1 MGQAGVAGPP
11 GPQGARGEPGPRGL
25 PGSTGLSP
33 ELMARIARLE
43 EFVSS
48 ARLQG
53 TLSTIP
59 ASHVS
64 TMTHVA
70 DLGGGT
76 RAQSESG
83 RGLEAGRIAEPSRA
97 SDIGHTFEGGRSSQG
112 GRAAME
118 TERTAEMG
126 RTAET
131 GRRPDSIGPE
141 AGAGRTPVA
150 SMASSQPT
158 DTVRTT
164 VERSRTVANRRNTD
178 GSSRRGDPD
187 YGRSDDIDPVVYGAT
202 EERLTNG
209 ASYGGWLWLLP
220 LAALAGLGLYF
231 MLPTEQTP
239 VTASREIVQPTRD
252 TAAALPDLKG
262 RTTNAIQSLT
272 ASVQGI
278 TDRATA
284 TTALPKIQDGAR
296 DMDRLAMQ
304 TVQLPRDAR
313 TELANATREP
323 INKLNT
329 MLDTASSLPGAGPVL
344 QPVVARLRNRMDAI
358 AMAPGRP
365 LFLAS
370 APSEWVTL
378 SGFYDRDV
386 LNRAGEKVG
395 TASGFFVGPDGK
407 ITASLISVDRQL
419 GIGDKQVALPFTS
432 GQLVRRGDRWHL
444 MVDASKDDL
453 QGAKAFETTK

>member
-59 ASHVS
+59 ASHAS

-76 RAQSESG
+76 RTQSESG
-83 RGLEAGRIAEPSRA
+83 RGLEAGRIAEPSGP
-97 SDIGHTFEGGRSSQG
+97 SDIGHTLEAGRSPQG

-118 TERTAEMG
+118 AGRTAEVG

-141 AGAGRTPVA
+141 AGAGRTTVA

-164 VERSRTVANRRNTD
+164 MERSRTVENRRSTD
-178 GSSRRGDPD
+178 GSSRPGDPD
-187 YGRSDDIDPVVYGAT
+187 YGRSDDLDPVVYRAA
-202 EERLTNG
+202 EERHTNG
-209 ASYGGWLWLLP
+209 ASYGWLWVLP

-231 MLPTEQTP
+231 MLTTEQTP

-252 TAAALPDLKG
+252 TVAALPDLKG

-284 TTALPKIQDGAR
+284 TTALPKIQDGAK

-323 INKLNT
+323 MNKLNT
-329 MLDTASSLPGAGPVL
+329 MLDTASSLPGVGPVL

-378 SGFYDRDV
+378 SSFYDRDV

-407 ITASLISVDRQL
+407 ISASLISVDRQL
-419 GIGDKQVALPFTS
+419 GIGDKQVAMPFTG